1 MCRKLLATDL
11 LKYMRHTIIPDGE
24 CQEENG
30 ECQEDDGE
38 CQEDDGERQEDKCT
52 TPFREAIRILPGKIS
67 LGPHAC
73 CENFSSGKL

>member
-11 LKYMRHTIIPDGE
+11 LNYMRHTIIPDGE

-38 CQEDDGERQEDKCT
+38 CQEDKCT
-52 TPFREAIRILPGKIS
+52 TPFREAIRILPGKINS
-67 LGPHAC
+67 D
-73 CENFSSGKL
+73 